1 MNKENACSSS
11 LGLFYN
17 SLSCK
22 EVKESINIF
31 FSYPL
36 FFVQIKC
43 KSLMCLISR
52 RNLISEDLG
61 KAVDENVSF

>member
-1 MNKENACSSS
+1 MNKENACSSV

-22 EVKESINIF
+22 KVKESIF

-36 FFVQIKC
+36 FFVKL
-43 KSLMCLISR
+43 S
-52 RNLISEDLG
+52 
-61 KAVDENVSF
+61 VSHSFA